1 VDGEADVLV
10 DADGPGGG
18 VGVDPERRGGIPRGP
33 PAAALLARHHPDSD
47 SGRSWYRSRCS
58 GTAATSAQSS
68 SRPPIPRP
76 RQSGC
81 TAPRY
86 RISCTVPAP
95 GLMTSPPK
103 PTMVPPSKTPTE
115 PRSKSQSGWSNS
127 SSRTC
132 SVRYSQP
139 WSAAWTAASIRDQ
152 FPASPRSI
160 GRQTQSPS
168 SLMRAFLPRPDAR
181 CNGISSKRRVYGYC
195 CCCRCCLRCLNFL
208 TMALI
213 RKYIVVTS
221 SPRLSHRTPGP
232 AQTGKLTTRRR

>member
-168 SLMRAFLPRPDAR
+168 SLMRAFLPPAGCPVQRNIVQAACLRLLLLLSLLLALLEFPDDGPDKKVHSGHLLAPIVSPHPRPRPDREA
-181 CNGISSKRRVYGYC
+181 ND
-195 CCCRCCLRCLNFL
+195 
-208 TMALI
+208 
-213 RKYIVVTS
+213 
-221 SPRLSHRTPGP
+221 
-232 AQTGKLTTRRR
+232 